1 MALEQAAADTP
12 RFADSVKASAGHGA
26 EKGGIV
32 ALEPKEATGRLT
44 MTLSHQTLTSTTPA
58 GREHVICREYL
69 GRGIHASI
77 V

>member
-1 MALEQAAADTP
+1 MSAKRIVTP
-12 RFADSVKASAGHGA
+12 SAGHGA

-32 ALEPKEATGRLT
+32 ALELKEATGRLT